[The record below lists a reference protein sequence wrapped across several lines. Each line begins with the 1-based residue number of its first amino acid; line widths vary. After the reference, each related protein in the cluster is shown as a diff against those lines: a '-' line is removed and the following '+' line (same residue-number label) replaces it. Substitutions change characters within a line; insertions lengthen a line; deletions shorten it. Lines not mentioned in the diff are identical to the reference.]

1 MKLERS
7 GIEHVTLI
15 ANVVEQR
22 LALLHPETA
31 EPIQKVMFG
40 SCYYGCDL
48 IQVGM
53 LHNQGPTSV
62 KFVAV
67 MEEDTVGQEIVST
80 IFFSKL
86 HLEKKVCLHLKLLL
100 VIFCTFQT
108 KQMCGWC
115 NG

>member
-1 MKLERS
+1 MKLDKS
-7 GIEHVTLI
+7 GIEHVILI

-22 LALLHPETA
+22 LALLHPETT

-48 IQVGM
+48 IQVRM

-80 IFFSKL
+80 IFFRKL
-86 HLEKKVCLHLKLLL
+86 CLKKKYVY
-100 VIFCTFQT
+100 I
-108 KQMCGWC
+108 
-115 NG
+115 

>member
-1 MKLERS
+1 MKLDKS
-7 GIEHVTLI
+7 GIEHVILI

-22 LALLHPETA
+22 LALLHPETT

-48 IQVGM
+48 IQVRM

-80 IFFSKL
+80 IFFRKLCLKKKSMFTSKISVGYSL
-86 HLEKKVCLHLKLLL
+86 HFPNKKDVWM
-100 VIFCTFQT
+100 V
-108 KQMCGWC
+108 
-115 NG
+115 